1 MPAFGRSVQDFG
13 DLYLAEELLL
23 EAAIKGTA
31 CDLGSQVPDEPV
43 LGLDNP
49 DDRHRPNFVRAEF
62 VRFLVLGGDEA
73 KPVHEKGVRLQG
85 AWIGNKEE
93 NIDLTSCK
101 NVLPLFLNYCRING
115 NIVLRDART
124 GTVDL
129 DYSVVE
135 GGIEARGA
143 FINGS
148 LYLRSLRE
156 NIFFEAKKGMDL
168 VDATIVGS
176 LECHNARFH
185 PRESEF
191 KTENGTAI
199 FASRVNISGSVF
211 LQQTFSADGP
221 TVFRNA
227 RIGGNFECSGGSF
240 DKVRIE
246 ANKKTDDRAKRAID
260 CQGAKIGG
268 GVFFRQRDKR
278 QKGTNFKANGEICFI
293 DTQIGGS
300 FECHGAEIHNPQ
312 GSALICS
319 RTNVTGTV
327 FLHEGF
333 SAEGSVIFRRAT
345 IGGHFECSG
354 GTFMGSAPDAAKP
367 DNWLAIDC
375 QGAKI
380 GGSVY
385 LRKDEA
391 GISKDEADAKKT
403 FFANGQVRFIDAEI
417 AGSFECHGAAIENKG
432 KDALGCSRI
441 KVGGS
446 VLLID
451 GFSAE
456 GEVSFRRANV
466 GGNFDA
472 SNAKFYNMSAG
483 ASKALSC
490 EGIHVTGD
498 ALLGMASG
506 SSRDHRE
513 SASKCAA
520 DKASKEP
527 AATSNNREVVDK
539 NKNFRAYGQVDFS
552 GAQIEGDFDGEGGQF
567 INRRENPN
575 KQNECDYSLKL
586 RSARITRALRLGAQK
601 DEAGTAI
608 ITKIEGGLDLRGAKV
623 SVFVDSEESWPEAK
637 ILDFEGREI
646 PCYIYL
652 SGFDYEYFGGNSS
665 LEVRTRKRW
674 LLRQPKYEAE
684 LPPQPFEQLIKVL
697 KGMGHY
703 EKAIRIAIFRESDKK
718 PGDVLPLRFIS
729 LPNPLNKAIRNA
741 YGVMFGFGYKWQ
753 RIFYAAVVLWL
764 SCGAVY
770 NYYYS
775 KGNIELN
782 TFYLTSDQRNECKAP
797 PQKDRNCPQFSP
809 LIFSANAMLPLVASE
824 ERRLWKFTN
833 PEWYNLLNILYRFQT
848 IFGWVFGISLGV
860 ILSKKVSRD

>member
-1 MPAFGRSVQDFG
+1 MPAFGRSLQNFG
-13 DLYLAEELLL
+13 DLYPAEELLL
-23 EAAIKGTA
+23 EAAINGTA
-31 CDLGSQVPDEPV
+31 CDLGSQVPNEPV

-49 DDRHRPNFVRAEF
+49 DDRHKPNFVRAEF
-62 VRFLVLGGDEA
+62 VRFLALGGDEA
-73 KPVHEKGVRLQG
+73 KLVYEKGVRLQG
-85 AWIGNKEE
+85 AWIGNKDED
-93 NIDLTSCK
+93 IDLTSCK

-129 DYSVVE
+129 DYSIVE

-143 FINGS
+143 FIKGS

-168 VDATIVGS
+168 VDATIEGS
-176 LECHNARFH
+176 LECHNAKFH
-185 PRESEF
+185 PRDSEF
-191 KTENGTAI
+191 ETEKGTAI

-246 ANKKTDDRAKRAID
+246 ENKKTDARAKRAID

-278 QKGTNFKANGEICFI
+278 QKGTNFRANGEICFI

-300 FECHGAEIHNPQ
+300 FECHGAEIHNTR

-319 RTNVTGTV
+319 RSNVTGTV

-333 SAEGSVIFRRAT
+333 KAEGSVIFRRAT

-354 GTFMGSAPDAAKP
+354 GTFLGSAPDPTKP

-391 GISKDEADAKKT
+391 GISKDETDAKKT
-403 FFANGQVRFIDAEI
+403 FFASGQVRFIDADI
-417 AGSFECHGAAIENKG
+417 AGSFECHGAAIENKE

-451 GFSAE
+451 GFSAD
-456 GEVSFRRANV
+456 GEVSFRRADV

-483 ASKALSC
+483 SSRALSC

-498 ALLGMASG
+498 VLLGMASG
-506 SSRDHRE
+506 SSRDHME
-513 SASKCAA
+513 SASKCAT
-520 DKASKEP
+520 DTASKKL
-527 AATSNNREVVDK
+527 AAGSNHEAAGE
-539 NKNFRAYGQVDFS
+539 NKHFRAEGQVDFS
-552 GAQIEGDFDGEGGQF
+552 GAQIEGDFDGEGGHF

-575 KQNECDYSLKL
+575 KRNECDYSLKL
-586 RSARITRALRLGAQK
+586 RSAHITRALRLGAQK
-601 DEAGTAI
+601 DESGTAI

-623 SVFVDSEESWPEAK
+623 SVFVDSEESWPKAK
-637 ILDFEGREI
+637 ILDTEGKEI

-674 LLRQPKYEAE
+674 LLRQPKYVAE

-703 EKAIRIAIFRESDKK
+703 EKAIRIAIFRERDKK
-718 PGDVLPLRFIS
+718 PGDVLPL
-729 LPNPLNKAIRNA
+729 NPLTKPIRYT
-741 YGVMFGFGYKWQ
+741 YGLMFGFGYKWQ

-764 SCGAVY
+764 SAGAVY
-770 NYYYS
+770 KYYHS
-775 KGNIELN
+775 NGNIELN
-782 TFYLTSDQRNECKAP
+782 TFYLTYEQQQKCGTF
-797 PQKDRNCPQFSP
+797 PQNYKECPQFSS

-833 PEWYNLLNILYRFQT
+833 PEWYSLLNILYRFQT
-848 IFGWVFGISLGV
+848 VFGWVFGISLGV